1 MINVMS
7 FKISIHDDISIADLV
22 DINKRGGVVLKTP
35 HVGNIYPNNLAMAFL
50 GIPMLFYDRTLG
62 KKDFNFHPHKLIVDG
77 KSEILADPNIL
88 TSHSVIT
95 HISKGFPYPHAVGT
109 KLVDFHMSV
118 LKRSLPQAHC
128 FTYTEYVQKNKHEV
142 LQILEAVTNLHPNLW
157 TRIVY
162 KTGITT
168 KATARK
174 WGDIVKLGIYG
185 VTNLESGWIIP
196 NPVSILFHGT
206 IDTSKTNVNDAYLLS
221 GPDMY
226 RYINGYQEEL
236 NEIYDYL
243 KRVLDWNLPE
253 VMNCHIIPV
262 VYMRFIVENYN
273 KDALDELV
281 VAYLKFIS
289 KEDLVRVVAKERLDN
304 NDFKKLISEKSEA
317 KQKIL
322 NCISENFT
330 SFSKTVFYDIEDA
343 NCFTQY
349 DLLKGGG
356 LYIHPWAIDN
366 KLNDVSK
373 AFIFLRKC
381 YSLVRDQLQEEI

>member
-157 TRIVY
+157 
-162 KTGITT
+162 
-168 KATARK
+168 
-174 WGDIVKLGIYG
+174 
-185 VTNLESGWIIP
+185 
-196 NPVSILFHGT
+196 
-206 IDTSKTNVNDAYLLS
+206 
-221 GPDMY
+221 
-226 RYINGYQEEL
+226 
-236 NEIYDYL
+236 
-243 KRVLDWNLPE
+243 
-253 VMNCHIIPV
+253 
-262 VYMRFIVENYN
+262 
-273 KDALDELV
+273 
-281 VAYLKFIS
+281 
-289 KEDLVRVVAKERLDN
+289 
-304 NDFKKLISEKSEA
+304 
-317 KQKIL
+317 
-322 NCISENFT
+322 
-330 SFSKTVFYDIEDA
+330 
-343 NCFTQY
+343 
-349 DLLKGGG
+349 
-356 LYIHPWAIDN
+356 
-366 KLNDVSK
+366 
-373 AFIFLRKC
+373 
-381 YSLVRDQLQEEI
+381 SL

>member
-7 FKISIHDDISIADLV
+7 FKISIHDDISIADLI

-62 KKDFNFHPHKLIVDG
+62 KKDFNFHPHRLIVDG

-95 HISKGFPYPHAVGT
+95 HISKGFPYPPAVGT

-128 FTYTEYVQKNKHEV
+128 FTYTEYVQKNKHKV

-157 TRIVY
+157 TRTVY
-162 KTGITT
+162 KTGITA
-168 KATARK
+168 KATAGK
-174 WGDIVKLGIYG
+174 WDDIVKLGIYG

-206 IDTSKTNVNDAYLLS
+206 IDTYKANVNDVYLLS

-226 RYINGYQEEL
+226 RYIYGYQEEL

-243 KRVLDWNLPE
+243 KKVLDWNLPE

-262 VYMRFIVENYN
+262 VDMRFIVENYN

-289 KEDLVRVVAKERLDN
+289 EEDLVGVVAKERLN
-304 NDFKKLISEKSEA
+304 NDDFKNHILEKGEA

-330 SFSKTVFYDIEDA
+330 SFSETVFYDIGDA

-349 DLLKGGG
+349 DLLKGEG
-356 LYIHPWAIDN
+356 LYVHPWAIDN

-373 AFIFLRKC
+373 AFIFLKKC
-381 YSLVRDQLQEEI
+381 HSLVRDQLQEEI